1 MRFKSGLL
9 VSLLFLASCEPI
21 VNSRGN
27 VIAIKQIDNFVIGK
41 TTMEDV
47 LKSCGTP
54 SLHKNNFTWI
64 YIGGHS
70 KEVAFNS
77 VEIKDRSVVKLIF
90 NEDRTL
96 KDKIVTRP
104 TKEDFHFD
112 EEVTN
117 LISNAEVKA
126 LLKKGHE

>member
-1 MRFKSGLL
+1 MRFKSSLL

-70 KEVAFNS
+70 EEVAFKN

-90 NEDRTL
+90 DENKTL
-96 KDKIVTRP
+96 KDKIVTHP
-104 TKEDFHFD
+104 AKEDLYFD